1 VDRILT
7 FGGLVVLV
15 GLSGYVAGRMVTI
28 RQFADPPFL
37 LEPDTRP
44 LVPVV
49 HIEGLD
55 DGKIVGRINGEVRV
69 FWGDH
74 MVIPDRSG
82 AFRIA
87 EDVLQTE
94 EVTVEIPDGMRFV
107 ASRKGKKYY
116 SVTSAMGERIKPENR
131 VYFTTAGDAEASG
144 FLP

>member
-1 VDRILT
+1 MDRFLT
-7 FGGLVVLV
+7 FGGLIVLV
-15 GLSGYVAGRMVTI
+15 GLSAYIAGRMVSI
-28 RQFADPPFL
+28 RQFADPPFW

-55 DGKIVGRINGEVRV
+55 GGKIVGRINGEVRV
-69 FWGDH
+69 FWGDV
-74 MVIPDRSG
+74 MIIPDGSG

-87 EDVLQTE
+87 EDLLVEETTVL
-94 EVTVEIPDGMRFV
+94 VPDGMQFV

-116 SVTSAMGERIKPENR
+116 SVTSPISERIKPENR
-131 VYFTTAGDAEASG
+131 MYFSTNAEAEAAG

>member
-1 VDRILT
+1 MDRLLT
-7 FGGLVVLV
+7 VSGLVVLV
-15 GLSGYVAGRMVTI
+15 GLSAYIAGRMVSF
-28 RQFADPPFL
+28 RQFADPPFR

-55 DGKIVGRINGEVRV
+55 GGKIVGRINGEVRV
-69 FWGDH
+69 FFGDM
-74 MVIPDRSG
+74 MVIPDGSG

-87 EDVLQTE
+87 EDLLVE
-94 EVTVEIPDGMRFV
+94 ETAILVPDGMQFV

-116 SVTSAMGERIKPENR
+116 SVTSPMSERIKPENR
-131 VYFTTAGDAEASG
+131 VYFSTAAEAEVSG

>member
-1 VDRILT
+1 MDRFLT
-7 FGGLVVLV
+7 FGGLIVLV
-15 GLSGYVAGRMVTI
+15 GLSAYIAGRMVSLQ
-28 RQFADPPFL
+28 RFVDPPFQ

-49 HIEGLD
+49 HIGGLD

-69 FWGDH
+69 FWGDT
-74 MVIPDRSG
+74 MVIPDGSG

-87 EDVLQTE
+87 EDLLVWETAVL
-94 EVTVEIPDGMRFV
+94 VPDGMQFV

-116 SVTSAMGERIKPENR
+116 SVTSPMGERIKPENR
-131 VYFTTAGDAEASG
+131 VYFPTTVEAEASG